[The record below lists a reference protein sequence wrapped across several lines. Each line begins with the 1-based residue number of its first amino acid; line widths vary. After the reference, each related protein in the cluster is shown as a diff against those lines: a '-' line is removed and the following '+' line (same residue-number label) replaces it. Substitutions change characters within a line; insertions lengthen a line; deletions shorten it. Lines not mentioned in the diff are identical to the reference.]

1 MRENNP
7 AVQTVGIDLRF
18 VHSCFMSVEVQHER
32 TTMRCATIAEESSLS
47 HCYCRF
53 SGPKRAR
60 NGLPHAVR
68 RVTDAL
74 SGGSEIAG
82 NRGFSQFAT
91 LYFCPRFFE
100 TEGQKAGRLP
110 GGYMAR
116 PKTPVRLKNAMKK
129 LFSLWH
135 VLASSRLSWQEVAT
149 RHPRAVERRAFPQVD
164 THEISPEI
172 RRFRGF
178 LAFSAS

>member
-1 MRENNP
+1 MRNDCG
-7 AVQTVGIDLRF
+7 GIVTLSLLLPVFR
-18 VHSCFMSVEVQHER
+18 
-32 TTMRCATIAEESSLS
+32 AEK
-47 HCYCRF
+47 
-53 SGPKRAR
+53 GPKWLASRSAKSD
-60 NGLPHAVR
+60 R
-68 RVTDAL
+68 R
-74 SGGSEIAG
+74 SFGGSEIAG

-100 TEGQKAGRLP
+100 TEGQKAGRPP